1 MSASSVRLEIYN
13 LLTPCYCATSKIYLM
28 RHLIFPNHPQA
39 EAFIHDLQGQGLA
52 RMELGHTPIRYTS
65 TPTSDITG
73 TPVMPPVISSMT
85 PGMSPAIS
93 IPVMINPNMPSANIT
108 STDMTSPMVE
118 GTPEDA
124 AAGAV
129 KGTGIGIAVGAVAG
143 IVATLATGGLAALP
157 VILGMA
163 ALGSGVGAGVGAVGG
178 ASGVEETDSY
188 SSLSDD
194 QYDHLNRKVASGSYV
209 LAIDDT
215 VPEEAVISAATRHGG
230 EFL

>member
-1 MSASSVRLEIYN
+1 
-13 LLTPCYCATSKIYLM
+13 M
-28 RHLIFPNHPQA
+28 RHLIFPTHPQA
-39 EAFIHDLQGQGLA
+39 EAFIHDLQGQGMA

-65 TPTSDITG
+65 TPTSDTTG
-73 TPVMPPVISSMT
+73 TPVMPPVASSMTT
-85 PGMSPAIS
+85 PGMSPAMP
-93 IPVMINPNMPSANIT
+93 IPVMVNPNMPNAGIT
-108 STDMTSPMVE
+108 SSDMAAPMVE
-118 GTPEDA
+118 GTPEDT
-124 AAGAV
+124 AAGAI
-129 KGTGIGIAVGAVAG
+129 KGTGVGLAVGAVAG

-178 ASGVEETDSY
+178 ATGVDETDGY

-194 QYDHLNRKVASGSYV
+194 QYNHLNRKIASGSYV

-215 VPEEAVISAATRHGG
+215 VPEEAVISAAARHGG